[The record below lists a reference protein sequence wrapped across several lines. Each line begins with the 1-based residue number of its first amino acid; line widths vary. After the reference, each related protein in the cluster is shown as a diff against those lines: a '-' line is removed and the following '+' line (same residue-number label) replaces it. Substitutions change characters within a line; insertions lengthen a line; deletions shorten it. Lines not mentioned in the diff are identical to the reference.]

1 MTIRPDESDLLT
13 ERLLALRTVLI
24 SGPMET
30 ERATRYAAMLLTL
43 EAESRKS
50 ISVRLHSL
58 GGDLEPALMLAD
70 TIDLLKAPVEITCVA
85 EVSGAAL
92 ALLTA
97 TDSRTATAHAR
108 FHLVEPRA
116 ALPPGPG
123 RATEVATIAEA
134 HEHLLDRF
142 ADRLGDAT
150 GRTRDEVRS
159 TIAPPGKVL
168 DAEAALNWGLINSI
182 VTTAR

>member
-50 ISVRLHSL
+50 IAVRLHSS
-58 GGDLEPALMLAD
+58 GGELEPALMLAD

-97 TDSRTATAHAR
+97 TDHRAATAHAR
-108 FHLVEPRA
+108 FHLVEPRP

-142 ADRLGDAT
+142 ATRLAATT
-150 GRTRDEVRS
+150 GRSAGDVRS
-159 TIAPPGKVL
+159 VLAPPGRVL
-168 DAEAALNWGLINSI
+168 DAETALEWGLINSI
-182 VTTAR
+182 VTSAR